1 MRDIYRFVVLHK
13 SCHSHFAGRSSVPWK
28 EWWPWETLICE
39 VQVWVDSVERMR
51 AFGSFLCPRVNI
63 WFWMH
68 KWITDKE
75 SPKGIEKWSGFIWFP
90 WILAGVRVWYTICR
104 NPEIEFWLK
113 KLGLIKKTFL
123 KSIIANYLYTI
134 PLGARR
140 EMWWIVDSAKPLCHC
155 MSKISTFP
163 HPVKNYTTLHF
174 STTLKCYNCMF
185 YIPSNY
191 QNI

>member
-51 AFGSFLCPRVNI
+51 VFGSFLCPRVNI

-113 KLGLIKKTFL
+113 KIGFNKENIFKKHHRELFILPFHWVHDEKCDELLTQQNHCA
-123 KSIIANYLYTI
+123 IACQRYQHF
-134 PLGARR
+134 R
-140 EMWWIVDSAKPLCHC
+140 
-155 MSKISTFP
+155 
-163 HPVKNYTTLHF
+163 TL
-174 STTLKCYNCMF
+174 
-185 YIPSNY
+185 
-191 QNI
+191 